1 MTEKKVMIVTGE
13 ASGDMH
19 GANLIK
25 AMRAMQPELVVR
37 GMGGEALISQGMA
50 PLYDAAKLSV
60 VGLSEVFS
68 HLGDIRA
75 AQRLLGQQ
83 LIVNRPG
90 LLILIDLPDFNLML
104 AKKAKKLGIPVFYY
118 ISPQV
123 WAWRSGRVRKI
134 KRLVD
139 RMAVILPFEKDFY
152 RRKGMTVDFVG
163 HPLLDVVKARISRP
177 TFLAGQG
184 IEMAGQKIVGLL
196 PGSRRKEVATML
208 PIFIAAAVR
217 LEKQL
222 GRMTFLMPVAPT
234 LTAADLAGCGLED
247 CGLDIRLIR
256 SDRYDLMAA
265 CDAVVAASGTVTLE
279 LAILKVPMVV
289 SYRVSR
295 LTYFLG
301 RKFIKVDYASLV
313 NLIAGRE
320 IVPELLQEKATPAN
334 ISRALLQLL
343 EDNAVRARMKQ
354 GLDGVVGSLGEPGA
368 SRRAA
373 ELALSVALW
382 S

>member
-1 MTEKKVMIVTGE
+1 MTGE

-25 AMRAMQPELVVR
+25 AMKDIEPELSVC
-37 GMGGEALISQGMA
+37 GMGGEALISQGME

-75 AQRLLGQQ
+75 AQRILGRQ
-83 LIVNRPG
+83 LQIDRPG
-90 LLILIDLPDFNLML
+90 LLIIIDLPDFNLML

-123 WAWRSGRVRKI
+123 WAWRSGRVKKI

-139 RMAVILPFEKDFY
+139 KMAVIMPFEKEFY
-152 RRKGMTVDFVG
+152 SRRGMDVDFVG
-163 HPLLDVVKARISRP
+163 HPLLDAVKVKKSREI
-177 TFLAGQG
+177 FFAEHD
-184 IEMAGQKIVGLL
+184 IKSVGQKIVGIL
-196 PGSRRKEVATML
+196 PGSRKKEISTML
-208 PIFIAAAVR
+208 PVFIEAAK
-217 LEKQL
+217 LMEKKL
-222 GRMTFLMPVAPT
+222 DRTTFLLPIAPN
-234 LTAADLAGCGLED
+234 LTDDDLAGYGLED

-256 SDRYDLMAA
+256 GDRYDLMAA

-279 LAILKVPMVV
+279 LAILNVPTVV
-289 SYRVSR
+289 SYRVSP

-301 RKFIKVDYASLV
+301 RSFIKVDYASLI
-313 NLIAGRE
+313 NLVAGRE
-320 IVPELLQEKATPAN
+320 VVPELLQEHATPEN
-334 ISRALLQLL
+334 ISDDLVKLLTNKDISIL
-343 EDNAVRARMKQ
+343 MKNELAEVVN
-354 GLDGVVGSLGEPGA
+354 GLGKPGA
-368 SRRAA
+368 SGRAA
-373 ELALSVALW
+373 ELALSIGLW